1 MNRIFLLLCLV
12 ALAPAAWAQ
21 KPPME
26 IPRDDALVIE
36 RLPAGYVSPPARDT
50 APSLEQVRALMAA
63 ASRNGDARL
72 ASRAEALLPR
82 LARTQ
87 PAETIWLLQAYAAQH
102 RHDFAGAL
110 AVLDRLLARHPAD
123 ADARHLRAQIHLVG
137 GRLDRAKQDCTALA
151 LGIDSRRALLCFAAL
166 AERRHDTRQGI
177 ALLTR
182 WLSQASATDPSRTY
196 ALTLRAEFASMQ
208 SAGDADLWFRQAL
221 ATQPEHVGT
230 LAAYARHLRRNGEFA
245 QAWDLLRDAPDAD
258 RLLLEQAL
266 LARAL
271 NRPDA
276 GALARRMQQRYRLAH
291 AVGAAP
297 EAREEAEFAL
307 SLGADAPRALQLAQ
321 SNFATQRDRED
332 VELFCRAAIAAGE
345 TQTLQ
350 SLRRWA
356 ASQQLLPTDD
366 GCPRA

>member
-1 MNRIFLLLCLV
+1 MRPELAALPPALRGQDTMNRIFLLLCLV
-12 ALAPAAWAQ
+12 ALAPVAWAQ

-166 AERRHDTRQGI
+166 AERSG
-177 ALLTR
+177 
-182 WLSQASATDPSRTY
+182 
-196 ALTLRAEFASMQ
+196 
-208 SAGDADLWFRQAL
+208 
-221 ATQPEHVGT
+221 
-230 LAAYARHLRRNGEFA
+230 
-245 QAWDLLRDAPDAD
+245 
-258 RLLLEQAL
+258 
-266 LARAL
+266 
-271 NRPDA
+271 
-276 GALARRMQQRYRLAH
+276 
-291 AVGAAP
+291 
-297 EAREEAEFAL
+297 
-307 SLGADAPRALQLAQ
+307 
-321 SNFATQRDRED
+321 
-332 VELFCRAAIAAGE
+332 
-345 TQTLQ
+345 
-350 SLRRWA
+350 
-356 ASQQLLPTDD
+356 
-366 GCPRA
+366 GCPRWQGLPPRGLAPRRATGRAAAPTRRARAQDR